1 MRRATMRSAVPT
13 ARLVAAAVA
22 GSTALTLA
30 LPWGATASAASAAS
44 AAVGHHRAPG
54 TTITVHAGNPRAK
67 VPVYE
72 LGVNHRFVSNGH
84 GMWNPVT
91 NAPNPIVIKR
101 LQQSGVNA
109 IRYPGG
115 IVGNLFDWKDA
126 IDRPDLN
133 QVGRGCETHGQWTPQ
148 GFGRVRGNSY
158 GVDEHMQVTEQVGA
172 QAVLMVPFITET
184 PSDAADWVEYMNS
197 PADGTASN
205 PNDGIDW
212 GDLRAQNGHPA
223 PYGVKWWEIGN
234 EQRVNHQRYWLSKN
248 KKTALHQYIHG
259 ATIQV
264 NGEML
269 GRNCMQL
276 NRGSRS
282 VGRPGQV
289 FQALYPPAQNM
300 QVQVLNANGVPVD
313 WTDADPAGGLQA
325 FGQNDH
331 VYSVNEEEGEVTF
344 GDGKNGAILPKGF
357 KVQASYSSVHEGVF
371 SFIKAM
377 RAVDPKIKTCVTW
390 GLKEFIR
397 AAGHRKYNC
406 FSVHAYTHFKSE
418 GHNHWANRIE
428 GHDWHMI
435 GTAHERDFVAKLKR
449 ALPRGTSLALTEFG
463 TIWGDTK
470 TYPEWAGSM
479 THATYMASMW
489 VNWINLGIPLA
500 AGSDMLA
507 NKDRALLGP
516 APDFAM
522 SAEALTRKA
531 IEPMFAPG
539 SRKLGIR
546 LAGNPRRNGPTPAS
560 GSYPALS
567 VTATRAPGKEA
578 RLLVVN
584 RFPTKAV
591 RARVNL
597 QGFVSRGRAFL
608 SRVNGANFWS
618 WNTARATQVHLRTDR
633 RRIGRNAFTETFP
646 AHSVTVIRV
655 PSRR

>member
-1 MRRATMRSAVPT
+1 VVAVT
-13 ARLVAAAVA
+13 RLVAAVLA

-30 LPWGATASAASAAS
+30 LPWGATASTASAAS
-44 AAVGHHRAPG
+44 VVVGRHRAPG

-67 VPVYE
+67 VAVYE

-84 GMWNPVT
+84 NMWNPVT
-91 NAPNPIVIKR
+91 NSANPVVIKR

-126 IDRPDLN
+126 IDRPDLDR
-133 QVGRGCETHGQWTPQ
+133 VGRGCQTHGQWTPE

-197 PADGTASN
+197 PADGTAGN
-205 PNDGIDW
+205 PNGGIDW
-212 GDLRAQNGHPA
+212 ADLRAQNGHPA

-234 EQRVNHQRYWLSKN
+234 EQRVNHQRYWLSAN
-248 KKTALHQYIHG
+248 MKTALRQYIHG
-259 ATIQV
+259 ASFGV
-264 NGEML
+264 DDEML
-269 GRNCMQL
+269 GRNCMQW
-276 NRGSRS
+276 NSGSRS
-282 VGRPGQV
+282 SGRPGQV
-289 FQALYPPAQNM
+289 FQVLYPPAQNV
-300 QVQVLNANGVPVD
+300 QVQVLNGRGEAAPGWTQVPDNNLQSANSSD
-313 WTDADPAGGLQA
+313 K
-325 FGQNDH
+325 
-331 VYSVNEEEGEVTF
+331 VYSVDQEEGEVTF
-344 GDGKNGAILPKGF
+344 GDGNHGAVLPKGF
-357 KVQASYSSVHEGVF
+357 KVSADYTSVHEGVF
-371 SFIKAM
+371 SFMNAM
-377 RAVDPKIKTCVTW
+377 RAVDPRIKTCATW
-390 GLKEFIR
+390 GLKQFIG
-397 AAGHRKYNC
+397 AAGDRKYNC
-406 FSVHAYTHFKSE
+406 FSVHAYTHFKAE
-418 GHNHWANRIE
+418 HHDHWANRLE

-435 GTAHERDFVAKLKR
+435 GTANERDFVTKLKR

-463 TIWGDTK
+463 TIFGDRD

-500 AGSDMLA
+500 AGSDLLA
-507 NKDRALLGP
+507 KQDRAVLGP

-522 SAEALTRKA
+522 SAEGLTREA
-531 IEPMFAPG
+531 IKPLFVPG
-539 SRKLGIR
+539 SRKLGVN
-546 LAGNPRRNGPTPAS
+546 LAGNPRRNGPTRAS

-567 VTATRAPGKEA
+567 VTATRAPGRET
-578 RLLVVN
+578 RILVVN

-618 WNTARATQVHLRTDR
+618 WNTAKVTQVHLRTDR

-646 AHSVTVIRV
+646 AHSVTVIRI
-655 PSRR
+655 PSR